1 MTRPELTLRGW
12 VYATLAVVGP
22 FAALALGD
30 PAPALVALPALL
42 FLVYGVLAT
51 PRDAPE
57 LRVETDVDQTVEEA
71 IVGVRV
77 ELRAEAATAHVTLDI
92 PEKLDLV
99 AAHGGRVVDRAGLE
113 IPMREGVGEAT
124 VELIAH
130 RWGSYPL
137 GAAVVEVFGPLRILT
152 RRTATG
158 SHSRL
163 MVLPDA
169 ERVRL
174 LVEPLATNMHAG
186 DLVST
191 ARGRGSALAELRPW
205 VPGDSPRSINWRA
218 TVRSEHTWVTERHAD
233 RSGDLILVIDS
244 VLEPG
249 SDVEE
254 AVARA
259 VRITAALV
267 EAYGRGRHRL
277 GLVSLGGYAR
287 WFGLETGAIHEQRL
301 LAAAMATQAT
311 PEPVWMA
318 VDRILDHT
326 VRPPSMV
333 VFVSPLLDDGLV
345 GRIRR
350 LAVAGIDVAVLAV
363 DVTGWLRVSGEPLR
377 GIARRIWT
385 MERKVVVDRLRQA
398 GVAVVEWRPGR
409 SLDEL
414 MKEMEEWRRRL
425 RRARV

>member
-1 MTRPELTLRGW
+1 VTRPELTMRGW
-12 VYATLAVVGP
+12 VYAALAVVGP
-22 FAALALGD
+22 FASLALGD

-42 FLVYGVLAT
+42 FLVYGALAT
-51 PRDAPE
+51 PREAPE

-71 IVGVRV
+71 RVAVRV
-77 ELRAEAATAHVTLDI
+77 EVRTEAPTAHVTLGI

-99 AAHGGRVVDRAGLE
+99 AGRGGRVVERAGLE
-113 IPMREGVGEAT
+113 IPVQDGVGEAT
-124 VELIAH
+124 VELVAH

-137 GAAVVEVFGPLRILT
+137 GAAIVEVFGPLRILT
-152 RRTATG
+152 RRTAVG

-163 MVLPDA
+163 MVLPDP

-174 LVEPLATNMHAG
+174 LVEPLATNMHSG

-205 VPGDSPRSINWRA
+205 APGDSPRSINWRA
-218 TVRSEHTWVTERHAD
+218 TVRSDHTWVTQRHAD

-244 VLEPG
+244 VLEPR

-259 VRITAALV
+259 VRIAAALV
-267 EAYGRGRHRL
+267 KSYGRGRHRL

-287 WFGLETGAIHEQRL
+287 WFGLDTGAIHEQRL

-333 VFVSPLLDDGLV
+333 VFVSPLLDDGLL

-350 LAVAGIDVAVLAV
+350 LAVAGIDVAVLAI
-363 DVTGWLRVSGEPLR
+363 DVTGWLRVSEDPLR
-377 GIARRIWT
+377 EIARRIWM
-385 MERKVVVDRLRQA
+385 MEREVIVDRLRQT

>member
-12 VYATLAVVGP
+12 VYAGLAVVGP
-22 FAALALGD
+22 FAALGLGD

-42 FLVYGVLAT
+42 FLVYGALAAGE
-51 PRDAPE
+51 APE
-57 LRVETDVDQTVEEA
+57 LWVEADVDQTVEEA
-71 IVGVRV
+71 TVTVRV
-77 ELRAEAATAHVTLDI
+77 EVRTEAATAHVTLDI

-99 AAHGGRVVDRAGLE
+99 AAHGGRLVDRAGLVV
-113 IPMREGVGEAT
+113 PVRDGVGRTT
-124 VELIAH
+124 VELVAH

-137 GAAVVEVFGPLRILT
+137 GAAVVEVFGPLGILT
-152 RRTATG
+152 RRTAVG
-158 SHSRL
+158 PHSRL
-163 MVLPDA
+163 TVLPDA

-174 LVEPLATNMHAG
+174 LVEPLATNLHSG
-186 DLVST
+186 DLVSA

-205 VPGDSPRSINWRA
+205 VPGDSARSINWRA
-218 TVRSEHTWVTERHAD
+218 TVRSDHTWVTERHAD
-233 RSGDLILVIDS
+233 RSGDLVLVIDS
-244 VLEPG
+244 VLEPR

-267 EAYGRGRHRL
+267 KSYGRGHHRL

-326 VRPPSMV
+326 LRPPSMV

-350 LAVAGIDVAVLAV
+350 LAVAGIDVAVVAI
-363 DVTGWLRVSGEPLR
+363 DVTGWLRMSEDPLR
-377 GIARRIWT
+377 GLARRIWT
-385 MERKVVVDRLRQA
+385 MEREVVVDRLRQT